1 MKKGTL
7 SNAVRTMRRAVKFAG
22 KDFSREILTNV
33 HFAENGDI
41 VATDSWRM
49 YVEPHVWDGDELNI
63 PLSMAQAIAK
73 KSVKVESAV
82 IESEAGR
89 ITAKLSDG
97 TVLVDE
103 EFGGAGKYPLYGKL
117 FEGLNERTVAY
128 VNPKQLLPIARAH
141 VKSKSKAIRIDVRER
156 DFTAQG
162 AEGEVMPSVKFD
174 KACDGD
180 DIEVGISP
188 TFLRDTLNAIGGD
201 AVRIG
206 ITSHIK
212 PITFSDLDQTF
223 TVLVMPVRIDLNREV
238 KPERKYEQAAKRIE
252 QTTGE
257 KVEVKVEKFTT
268 GKKKEPAKAQ
278 EMPKTHPYKGKRFYI
293 FGEVGEPVEY
303 TTRGGAKFTFRIGHE
318 YFYRANGEGVACMFL
333 GYDTAKDRPCFA
345 EVTDGGDFW
354 YTWPGDKRTLEYMV
368 NHTYGEPSYYI
379 DKDEIERAAKEKAGA
394 DVKATVNDMGDGVTA
409 IVIEPKKP
417 EPKEESMTNKRI
429 EELEA
434 TLAELKA
441 ELKARNDELEQ
452 VWKENE
458 SLKRS
463 KPEPKAE
470 APKPEPKA
478 DAATVVSLETLLSE
492 AREWCKSHPN
502 TCANRK
508 RGNKSPVRISGIGA
522 DDQALHKELTEM
534 GYRFAKGPQ
543 VWMFDIYK
551 AEHDGKT
558 VIDGR

>member
-117 FEGLNERTVAY
+117 FEGLDERTVAY

-188 TFLRDTLNAIGGD
+188 KFLRDTLNAIGGD

-212 PITFSDLDQTF
+212 PITFSDLDQSF

-238 KPERKYEQAAKRIE
+238 KPNKKPERKPLAP
-252 QTTGE
+252 E
-257 KVEVKVEKFTT
+257 KVDVRELKMALYAMAVDRAAEDADSRMRGGNASEKERSLVWRLQKDGRLDHETFGNYTTWKLDGEFVTCIERRWSKRKIHLHYPELKPLGHDENIVAKLAAEELKREKF
-268 GKKKEPAKAQ
+268 AKA
-278 EMPKTHPYKGKRFYI
+278 
-293 FGEVGEPVEY
+293 
-303 TTRGGAKFTFRIGHE
+303 
-318 YFYRANGEGVACMFL
+318 
-333 GYDTAKDRPCFA
+333 FA
-345 EVTDGGDFW
+345 E
-354 YTWPGDKRTLEYMV
+354 KCE
-368 NHTYGEPSYYI
+368 
-379 DKDEIERAAKEKAGA
+379 EKTGIKL
-394 DVKATVNDMGDGVTA
+394 DVKPIPGGGSAAGFKQ
-409 IVIEPKKP
+409 EPKK
-417 EPKEESMTNKRI
+417 EETDMTDELKARI

-434 TLAELKA
+434 Q
-441 ELKARNDELEQ
+441 LKARNDELEQ

-470 APKPEPKA
+470 APKPEPAKA
-478 DAATVVSLETLLSE
+478 EHETVAEVSLNTMKAWCEGKGLIATQK
-492 AREWCKSHPN
+492 REGACIWVEGDSKPY
-502 TCANRK
+502 ANE
-508 RGNKSPVRISGIGA
+508 
-522 DDQALHKELTEM
+522 LKEL
-534 GYRFAKGPQ
+534 GFRFAKKRKS
-543 VWMFDIYK
+543 WYFSE
-551 AEHDGKT
+551 A
-558 VIDGR
+558 